1 MAHNQRMAAQGP
13 IPRRLDVHDH
23 RVRRFIEWLCTV
35 RDERDPRTQA
45 ELATELGISVGTL
58 KNWKRDPDFLVAW
71 EHQYRQTSG
80 SPEKQQAVLEAL
92 HATAI
97 DRTDPRQVPAARAYL
112 EATDAIKPKK
122 IDVTVTKATKDLSD
136 EELNALLAEGAAR
149 ELDARA
155 GD

>member
-1 MAHNQRMAAQGP
+1 MPGATGP
-13 IPRRLDVHDH
+13 IPRRLDLNDH
-23 RVRRFIEWLCTV
+23 RIRRFIEWLCTI
-35 RDERDPRTQA
+35 RDERDPRTQT
-45 ELATELGISVGTL
+45 ELATQLGVSSQTL
-58 KNWKRDPDFLVAW
+58 GLWKNNPDFLAAW
-71 EHQYRQTSG
+71 EYQYRKTTG

-149 ELDARA
+149 ELEARA